1 MKYILS
7 ILFISI
13 LTFSSKAQKYST
25 LYSQYMLNGLAINP
39 AYAGSRECFSN
50 LLLYRNQWMGFEGAP
65 TTQIFSSHAPLKNE
79 KVALGLIV
87 MHEEIGELKNFD
99 FYTNYAFRF
108 RVGKGFLSLGLK
120 AGVTIEQYN
129 LNNIS
134 TGNEIEDPVFPN
146 TIEKFVK
153 PNFGLGFYYYS
164 KKFFVG
170 ASVPMVLSYRSD
182 KFEMYHDINN
192 YDFLVTSGALIGSKN
207 FKVKPSFLCRYRLT
221 GNYSVD
227 ANVSLIFYD
236 ALMVGATYRL
246 ENEYA
251 VLVQYQL
258 NNQIRIGYAYD
269 IPTGDIQNYVNGSH
283 EIILRYD
290 FKYKIKATNPRY
302 F

>member
-1 MKYILS
+1 MKYIYT
-7 ILFISI
+7 ILFII
-13 LTFSSKAQKYST
+13 VLTFTSNAQRYSN

-50 LLLYRNQWMGFEGAP
+50 VLLYRDQWVGFDGAP
-65 TTQIFSSHAPLKNE
+65 TTQIFSSHAPLKND
-79 KVALGLIV
+79 KVALGLTV
-87 MHEEIGELKNFD
+87 MHERIGELRNLD

-108 RVGKGFLSLGLK
+108 RLREGYFSLGLK
-120 AGVTIEQYN
+120 AGVTIEQDN
-129 LNNIS
+129 LNEII
-134 TGNEIEDPVFPN
+134 TGNGDDDPVFPN
-146 TIEKFVK
+146 TAEKYVK

-192 YDFLVTSGALIGSKN
+192 YDFLVTSGVLIGSKN

-227 ANVSLIFYD
+227 ANVSGIFYD
-236 ALMVGATYRL
+236 VLMVGVTYRL

-251 VLVQYQL
+251 FLVQYQL
-258 NNQIRIGYAYD
+258 NDQIRIGYAYD
-269 IPTGDIQNYVNGSH
+269 YPTGDIQNYVNGSH